1 MHSLFIGRYQPL
13 HGGHIKL
20 IRKVLDEEGKPV
32 IVALRDTPID
42 ESNPFT
48 IKERTEMFQKEFGSK
63 VKVITIPDI
72 AEVCYGRKVG
82 YLVRRVRLEKQIEEI
97 SGTMIRNSQ
106 KRVIWF
112 TGNTGAGKTSL
123 AEFLRERLNAIMGM
137 R

>member
-48 IKERTEMFQKEFGSK
+48 IKERTEMFKKEFGSK

-82 YLVRRVRLEKQIEEI
+82 
-97 SGTMIRNSQ
+97 
-106 KRVIWF
+106 
-112 TGNTGAGKTSL
+112 
-123 AEFLRERLNAIMGM
+123 
-137 R
+137 

>member
-48 IKERTEMFQKEFGSK
+48 IKERTEIWLEEFAWKNKSRKFQE
-63 VKVITIPDI
+63 
-72 AEVCYGRKVG
+72 
-82 YLVRRVRLEKQIEEI
+82 L
-97 SGTMIRNSQ
+97 
-106 KRVIWF
+106 
-112 TGNTGAGKTSL
+112 
-123 AEFLRERLNAIMGM
+123 
-137 R
+137 